1 MLARFERLSLRI
13 KLALGFS
20 AVIGLMLAAAVIA
33 MVGHE
38 TSIAA
43 VDAFLDNEDRI
54 SDLSL
59 ESRAAMEKARRYEK
73 EFLIKVHVF
82 SFEESKSRYA
92 TLVASEVTRV
102 RENLAT
108 IRQLAGGADSEGKS
122 RIIEAAAQQYLAGF
136 LRVVALYGRLGR
148 IDTGQEGAL
157 RSHAHGIEALLADG
171 ANERLRIDLLTL
183 RRHEKDFILR
193 GQVRYAAAFDDAA
206 RQFLQDLA
214 LTGLQLGQ
222 RQALQRPLEQYQAA
236 FHEYVATATEIDATT
251 LTYLTAAHQI
261 EPQLDQL
268 RARADAAMGATRAT
282 IHAVN
287 ERMTLVIVGGGAV
300 AMMLAFLVA
309 RYIVRNANQSI
320 QATVR
325 FAGRLAAGDWTAR
338 VAVVQGR
345 NEFSRLAAAL
355 NTMAD
360 AMQVAYQRERRH
372 SAELTQLNRTL
383 RLRSECDEALIHSS
397 KKQELLETI
406 CGCIVQTAGHALAWV
421 GLVQQDVALRI
432 TIAAH
437 ACRDAPSAGMPDAAE
452 CDRCAMVVRDDRLL
466 VARRGQSGDE
476 RGALAGHAW
485 PAGTNSCLVL
495 PLRARGQVLGGL
507 TIYSSLQ
514 GAFDDDEVRLLQEL
528 ANDLAFGIMSLRE
541 TRKLEAAELALDYQI
556 NHDTLTGLANRDL
569 FSDRLRQA
577 ILQAARNAQQV
588 AVIVLTLDRYK
599 AIEDG
604 LGHEAGDIVL
614 QHTAAVL
621 TGVLREGDTIAR
633 LSQDEFA
640 LALNIG
646 SNADDIMA
654 VALKLL
660 QSVQQPITMADE
672 AVFSTVSMGVS
683 LFPKD
688 GAEGG
693 ALVRCAKAAL
703 LSAQAM
709 GGDRF
714 RFYSPEMNERSTKL
728 FKMEADLRRALE
740 QDELR
745 VHYQPR
751 VNLASGEMVG
761 AEALVRWQ
769 HPVQGMIPPGEFIEL
784 AENTGLIIQLGA
796 WVIAD
801 VCRQQRAWIDA
812 GLPVLPV
819 AVNLS
824 PRQFRETDLPQQV
837 RRALQ
842 EHRLEARLLE
852 MEVTESTL
860 MEDVGEA
867 MAMLNALKAIG
878 IQLSL
883 DDFGTGHSS
892 LSRLRHLPIDHLKID
907 QSFVRNL
914 TTDPAD
920 AAICNAIINLAHNLH
935 MTVIAEGVET
945 AGQANYLR
953 QNGCDEM
960 QGYLFA
966 KPMAS
971 EDYAALLARKPS
983 IAPAL
988 LKGGAERTLLLVDD
1002 EPHILS
1008 SLQRLLRRDGY
1019 KVLSA
1024 SSARAGFELLSVH
1037 NVQVILSD
1045 QRMPEM
1051 NGTEFFARVSELYP
1065 DTIRIVL
1072 SGYTD
1077 ASSVTESVNRGAI
1090 YKFLS
1095 KPWTDQDLRSDVKA
1109 AFQRYD
1115 TAHRRA

>member
-1 MLARFERLSLRI
+1 MLDRFERLSLRI

-20 AVIGLMLAAAVIA
+20 AVIGLMLAAAVTA

-38 TSIAA
+38 TSIVA
-43 VDAFLDNEDRI
+43 VDDFLDHENRI
-54 SDLSL
+54 RDLSL

-102 RENLAT
+102 RENLIT
-108 IRQLAGGADSEGKS
+108 IRQLAGGADSEDKS

-136 LRVVALYGRLGR
+136 LRVVALYGRIGR
-148 IDTGQEGAL
+148 SDTGQEGAL
-157 RSHAHGIEALLADG
+157 RGRAHAIEALLADG
-171 ANERLRIDLLTL
+171 ATEHLRIDLLTM

-193 GQVRYAAAFDDAA
+193 GQVRYAVAFDDTVQ
-206 RQFLQDLA
+206 QFLRDLA
-214 LTGLQLGQ
+214 LPGLQHGQ
-222 RQALQRPLEQYQAA
+222 RQALQRQLEQYQAA
-236 FHEYVATATEIDATT
+236 FHEYVATATEIDVSTQA
-251 LTYLTAAHQI
+251 YLTAAHQI
-261 EPQLDQL
+261 EPQLEQL
-268 RARADAAMGATRAT
+268 RARADEAMAATRMT
-282 IHAVN
+282 IHTVN
-287 ERMTLVIVGGGAV
+287 GRMTLVIVGGCAV
-300 AMMLAFLVA
+300 AMMLAFLIA
-309 RYIVRNANQSI
+309 RYIVRNANHSI

-325 FAGRLAAGDWTAR
+325 FAGQLAQGDWTAR
-338 VAVVQGR
+338 VAVIEGR

-355 NTMAD
+355 NAMAD
-360 AMQVAYQRERRH
+360 SMLVAHQRERRH
-372 SAELTQLNRTL
+372 STEMTQLNRTL
-383 RLRSECDEALIHSS
+383 RLRSECSEALIHSREED
-397 KKQELLETI
+397 ELLATI
-406 CGCIVQTAGHALAWV
+406 CERIVLTGGHAQAWV
-421 GLVQQDVALRI
+421 G
-432 TIAAH
+432 
-437 ACRDAPSAGMPDAAE
+437 P
-452 CDRCAMVVRDDRLL
+452 VVRDDRLL
-466 VARRGQSGDE
+466 VTRRSEFDAACD
-476 RGALAGHAW
+476 ALADPAW
-485 PAGTNSCLVL
+485 PAGAMSCLVV

-507 TIYSSLQ
+507 TVYSSLQ
-514 GAFDDDEVRLLQEL
+514 DAFDGDEVQLLEEL
-528 ANDLAFGIMSLRE
+528 ANDLAFGIVSLRE
-541 TRKLEAAELALDYQI
+541 SRKLEAAELALDYQI

-577 ILQAARNAQQV
+577 ILHAGRSAQQV

-621 TGVLREGDTIAR
+621 TRVLREGDTIAR

-640 LALNIG
+640 LALNTG

-688 GAEGG
+688 GAEVD

-703 LSAQAM
+703 VSAQAM

-728 FKMEADLRRALE
+728 FKLEADLRRALE

-769 HPVQGMIPPGEFIEL
+769 HPVQGMIPPGEFIGL

-824 PRQFRETDLPQQV
+824 PRQFRQTDLPQQV
-837 RRALQ
+837 RRALE

-920 AAICNAIINLAHNLH
+920 AAICNAIISLAHNLH

-960 QGYLFA
+960 QGYFFA
-966 KPMAS
+966 RPMAG
-971 EDYAALLARKPS
+971 EDFAALLARKPS

-988 LKGGAERTLLLVDD
+988 PAGGAERTLLLVDD

-1019 KVLSA
+1019 TVLSA
-1024 SSARAGFELLSVH
+1024 GSARAGFELLSVH

-1065 DTIRIVL
+1065 ETIRIVL

-1077 ASSVTESVNRGAI
+1077 AVSVTEAVNRGAI

-1115 TAHRRA
+1115 SAQRRA